1 MAHKRELAMRS
12 THSRIHIHI
21 FYARA
26 RLWLWLKRLPNC
38 QKPEKRNTLQISELE
53 GWSA

>member
-21 FYARA
+21 FLRA
-26 RLWLWLKRLPNC
+26 GSVVVVVKRLPNC

-53 GWSA
+53 G